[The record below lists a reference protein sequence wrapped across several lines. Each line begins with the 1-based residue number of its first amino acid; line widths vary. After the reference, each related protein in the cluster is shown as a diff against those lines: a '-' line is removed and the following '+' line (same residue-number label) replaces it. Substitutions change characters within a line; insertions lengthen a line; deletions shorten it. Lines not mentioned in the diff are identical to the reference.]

1 MSVCLLLPVIS
12 RGKLLYPAVAP
23 TTPGIK
29 AELLMVPKAVPVMY
43 GLVTLPQP
51 CWTPW
56 CSGFPLE
63 LHLANSQPLSRS
75 ELNYFFR
82 SLGILFHSIHSIVQ
96 HALQI
101 EITFLAII
109 WLIPAPF
116 SKFTPGTVSVLFPPT
131 NTFDHNRHI
140 RVIFF
145 EFQSLTGEY
154 PKYWKSKRVPEKH
167 LFLLYWLCQSLWLC
181 GPQ

>member
-29 AELLMVPKAVPVMY
+29 AELLMVPKAVPVMC

-63 LHLANSQPLSRS
+63 LHLANSQPFSRS

-96 HALQI
+96 RALQI

-109 WLIPAPF
+109 
-116 SKFTPGTVSVLFPPT
+116 
-131 NTFDHNRHI
+131 
-140 RVIFF
+140 
-145 EFQSLTGEY
+145 
-154 PKYWKSKRVPEKH
+154 
-167 LFLLYWLCQSLWLC
+167 
-181 GPQ
+181 